1 MHLCSYFCIAYC
13 NSYLTAPDWHSS
25 SKALQY
31 MAIRNEVVCGT
42 QLAQSFCMERVGISQ
57 HSGRISPVFDVAGS
71 LQVFEVEDN
80 RARPGEERR
89 LYNKDVYLRAREV
102 AACEITTLICGAVSR
117 PLEVALHVSGVAVI
131 AFVRGRTEEVADAFA
146 NGTLGSQVFLMPGCR
161 RRTRQTGR
169 GVFMGTGEKAP
180 AKGGVMKI
188 AVTSIDG
195 TIEGAIDERFGRCR
209 KIVVYEAGSKA
220 SSVVDNIANLNLPQ
234 GAGIQTA
241 QNVVN
246 AGVRAV
252 ISGHV
257 GPKAFQVLAAAGIEV
272 YAASNMSVGEALT
285 RFEEGRLT
293 KVAGAD
299 VQSHW

>member
-1 MHLCSYFCIAYC
+1 M
-13 NSYLTAPDWHSS
+13 
-25 SKALQY
+25 
-31 MAIRNEVVCGT
+31 
-42 QLAQSFCMERVGISQ
+42 
-57 HSGRISPVFDVAGS
+57 FDVAGR
-71 LQVFEVEDN
+71 LQVFEIEDH

-89 LYNKDVYLRAREV
+89 LYNRDVYLRAKEV
-102 AACEITTLICGAVSR
+102 SGCEITTLICGAVSR
-117 PLEVALHVSGVAVI
+117 PLEVALYLSGVTVI

-146 NGTLGSQVFLMPGCR
+146 NGILGNPVFLMPGCR
-161 RRTRQTGR
+161 RGTRRTRR
-169 GVFMGTGEKAP
+169 PVRMGGEGIS
-180 AKGGVMKI
+180 AKGEVMKI

-195 TIEGAIDERFGRCR
+195 TIGGAIDERFGRCR

-241 QNVVN
+241 QNMVN

-272 YAASNMSVGEALT
+272 YSASNMSVGEALT